1 MCCLCPGIL
10 QSPLTCTT
18 HLGTS
23 GCLLDTL
30 RKTGE
35 QWAMKQLWSFG
46 LYMRTYYPICPGC
59 IIYTC
64 GDYNKPLYKGL
75 YKTTSTTECHQ
86 GFFRC
91 LGRTVYVAHADVTFS
106 RYFKCIMCI
115 IFFFWTEARM
125 FNMSMISIAW
135 HWLPFSPTN
144 NPHHLTWMQ
153 LTGSG
158 LRRNVGCNQED
169 ASKQISQEMQAGYC
183 TLDSRLVGG
192 CEASCLVLLEPR
204 KDMKSV
210 WTSYGFISFALR
222 FFWDQRINVS
232 PPRRYKTPRVKW
244 CWQATAM
251 SGRGYEG
258 HMGSSDGSHMLPIC

>member
-1 MCCLCPGIL
+1 MQTSHFQGI
-10 QSPLTCTT
+10 SSASCV
-18 HLGTS
+18 S
-23 GCLLDTL
+23 
-30 RKTGE
+30 
-35 QWAMKQLWSFG
+35 
-46 LYMRTYYPICPGC
+46 
-59 IIYTC
+59 
-64 GDYNKPLYKGL
+64 
-75 YKTTSTTECHQ
+75 
-86 GFFRC
+86 
-91 LGRTVYVAHADVTFS
+91 
-106 RYFKCIMCI
+106 
-115 IFFFWTEARM
+115 FFFWTEARM